1 MDFNPSN
8 STDSLLSITKDVLLN
23 FTIGADLDLAS
34 AIGFENTTT
43 ILLHVSGGNND
54 SITEFLRNLTMVNET
69 MTNTHHFRKNVSNGV
84 RMLIKISN
92 YAGYVYML
100 LALLGVIL
108 NAGVLIRL
116 AQLAYTDYERFKTGC
131 GLPLAA
137 MSAADLTS
145 LMSIIVTVM
154 SSAFIPP
161 NFFPLWARSLQCKV
175 TMFLIHAMTGFSTW
189 CWLFVSALRYM
200 AVYHP
205 LWHISRWQLGHGSL
219 ILMLLFILISNS
231 WLLLSVIGFPHTCGE
246 VPLTNIFDLNRV
258 IHAFEMFVSYIL
270 PAILTFAL
278 DIRVLITRPPQFHV
292 VNSTLSIE
300 KQQFSNRTSG
310 EKSNG
315 QCKNFLCLRFYVS
328 LSEEAGVTH
337 ENYQKHVK
345 VPTQPK
351 KRATQMHRARSAV
364 LRWLMITT
372 IDLLLNA
379 PDNFLRIASII
390 SQPNHRRESS
400 PGYHFIALVA
410 RLLYFAQFCFNAF
423 YLSTIVY
430 KRNVESSKS
439 RQQRLRHQREVV
451 CRQCGLMHDG
461 RCENGVVLRS
471 HIRRRYSAEPGLHR
485 SHAHESTRL
494 VESKS
499 HCLTLNLPELARAPS
514 LPLVNE
520 KMHLFNT
527 KKSNSDI
534 EKTF

>member
-1 MDFNPSN
+1 MDFGPSN
-8 STDSLLSITKDVLLN
+8 STESLISISKDVLLN
-23 FTIGADLDLAS
+23 FTAGTELDLAS

-43 ILLHVSGGNND
+43 ILLHVSGGNNET
-54 SITEFLRNLTMVNET
+54 IAEFLRNLTMVNET
-69 MTNTHHFRKNVSNGV
+69 VTKNHHYRKSVSNGV

-100 LALLGVIL
+100 LAILGVVL
-108 NAGVLIRL
+108 NTGVLIRL

-154 SSAFIPP
+154 TSAFIHP

-231 WLLLSVIGFPHTCGE
+231 WLLLTVIGFPHTCGE

-278 DIRVLITRPPQFHV
+278 DIRVLITRPPQFQV
-292 VNSTLSIE
+292 ANSTLSIE
-300 KQQFSNRTSG
+300 KQQFGSRISG
-310 EKSNG
+310 EKVSHKSKCCFITFGKSINKRRQSKLSKNSNTE
-315 QCKNFLCLRFYVS
+315 YVS
-328 LSEEAGVTH
+328 LSEETGATH

-345 VPTQPK
+345 SSTTQPQ

-390 SQPNHRRESS
+390 SQPN
-400 PGYHFIALVA
+400 
-410 RLLYFAQFCFNAF
+410 
-423 YLSTIVY
+423 
-430 KRNVESSKS
+430 SKS

-461 RCENGVVLRS
+461 KCENGVVLRS
-471 HIRRRYSAEPGLHR
+471 HLRRRYSAEPGIHHR
-485 SHAHESTRL
+485 SHACENMKL

-520 KMHLFNT
+520 KMHLLHNN
-527 KKSNSDI
+527 KKQNSDTQKSFEQKNI
-534 EKTF
+534 D